1 MGAEAMASPG
11 YQSESDPPTM
21 PATLEMEVHERTAPA
36 GWDEDVLAA
45 GGVVFHSEAWARYKV
60 KESGGEPLFCLWRER
75 EGGRVVGRA
84 LAIRKPSRG
93 SRAARLATKLAFDS
107 PPAGSDPGTDFIAP
121 LRDWARHSPALV
133 EVGLGSFD
141 ALGPWGPEALPNP
154 RQRVEFVMPSG
165 DADAVWEAMRQL
177 ARRKVKKARKSE
189 FEISR
194 LVTAAE
200 LAPFT
205 EVYELTQARLERN
218 KGYVAGF
225 ELDRESFAAA
235 LAELTTRDRGR
246 LYAASRGGRLEAAVF
261 IATFGDRAYMV
272 YSSATDEG
280 RDLGAP
286 FLVLFEALHE
296 LREDGFAV
304 LNLGGAAGDAA
315 DPSSSEHGLHQFKT
329 RFGAAVVP
337 HTSGVL
343 VPRPARARLVR
354 SVRRLV
360 RL

>member
-1 MGAEAMASPG
+1 M
-11 YQSESDPPTM
+11 PP
-21 PATLEMEVHERTAPA
+21 TLEMEVHERTAPP
-36 GWDEDVLAA
+36 GWDEDLLAA

-60 KESGGEPLFCLWRER
+60 QESGGEPLFCLWRER
-75 EGGRVVGRA
+75 GRNRVVGRA
-84 LAIRKPSRG
+84 LAIRKPSRD
-93 SRAARLATKLAFDS
+93 SRAARLATKVAFDS
-107 PPAGSDPGTDFIAP
+107 PPAGGEPDTDFIAP
-121 LRDWARHSPALV
+121 LRDWARRSPALI

-141 ALGPWGPEALPNP
+141 ALGPWGPEDLPNP
-154 RQRVEFVMPSG
+154 RQRVEFAMPPG

-194 LVTAAE
+194 PVTATE

-261 IATFGDRAYMV
+261 MATFGDRAYMV

-280 RDLGAP
+280 RDPLLHLAGGDQIVRLGQVATP
-286 FLVLFEALHE
+286 Q
-296 LREDGFAV
+296 DGFAA

>member
-1 MGAEAMASPG
+1 M
-11 YQSESDPPTM
+11 
-21 PATLEMEVHERTAPA
+21 
-36 GWDEDVLAA
+36 
-45 GGVVFHSEAWARYKV
+45 
-60 KESGGEPLFCLWRER
+60 
-75 EGGRVVGRA
+75 VGRS
-84 LAIRKPSRG
+84 LAIRKPSQG
-93 SRAARLATKLAFDS
+93 SRAARLATKVAFDS
-107 PPAGSDPGTDFIAP
+107 PPAGPPGTDYLTP
-121 LRDWARHSPALV
+121 LRSWARSSPALI

-141 ALGPWGPEALPNP
+141 ARGPWGPGDLPNP
-154 RQRVEFVMPSG
+154 RQRVEFVMPPG

-194 LVTAAE
+194 PVSAAE

-205 EVYELTQARLERN
+205 EVYEVTQARLERD

-225 ELDRESFAAA
+225 ELDRENFAAA

-261 IATFGDRAYMV
+261 MATFGERAYMV

-280 RDLGAP
+280 RELGAP

-296 LREDGFAV
+296 LREDGFSV

-329 RFGAAVVP
+329 RFGAEVVP

-343 VPRPARARLVR
+343 QPRPGRARVVR